1 MRQLFIA
8 ETDDGRRRNLCDALK
23 ARWGESRVVDAEDA
37 RKAVA
42 AADGIVNATPVGMA
56 KYPGTPFDLDLL
68 RRDLFVVDI
77 VYFPL
82 ETQLLAA
89 ARALGCRIMGG
100 GGMAVYQA
108 VQAMRLFTG
117 VEPDAER
124 MRGHFE
130 TLTGQMP

>member
-1 MRQLFIA
+1 
-8 ETDDGRRRNLCDALK
+8 
-23 ARWGESRVVDAEDA
+23 
-37 RKAVA
+37 
-42 AADGIVNATPVGMA
+42 
-56 KYPGTPFDLDLL
+56 
-68 RRDLFVVDI
+68 
-77 VYFPL
+77 
-82 ETQLLAA
+82 
-89 ARALGCRIMGG
+89 MGG